1 MVNETMFHLLLE
13 DRVLI
18 NSVVV
23 DDSDQVTLSEDQGN
37 GLLCLNFSDLL
48 QPAFD
53 AFEGSGLIRG
63 DTDHKDVC
71 TLVLRFTVHVK
82 MLVAGCVLNDYFKLK
97 VVILILHL
105 TFTLV
110 DVEYGWLVIIGEV
123 AVEIISDEA

>member
-1 MVNETMFHLLLE
+1 MFYLLLE

-18 NSVVV
+18 YSVVV
-23 DDSDQVTLSEDQGN
+23 DDCDQVTLGEDQGN
-37 GLLCLNFSDLL
+37 GRLWLNFSDLL

-53 AFEGSGLIRG
+53 AFKGSGLVRG

-71 TLVLRFTVHVK
+71 TFVLRFTVHVK

-105 TFTLV
+105 TFTYV
-110 DVEYGWLVIIGEV
+110 DVEYGWLVVIGKV